1 MYLKHTIKTRD
12 AQIAIFLADS
22 DFQFFGKCD
31 LPKPIFFL
39 RTIIDSIYKQKPMHI
54 STNNDLHNKRN
65 LKKNY
70 NPPNLD

>member
-31 LPKPIFFL
+31 LPKPIFAKYDF
-39 RTIIDSIYKQKPMHI
+39 I
-54 STNNDLHNKRN
+54 S
-65 LKKNY
+65 KNY
-70 NPPNLD
+70 NWQHIQTKIYAHINE